1 LLPDNIKEHLQ
12 CRKQVP
18 VKKIRILVD
27 IDDVLNNLLECWVKL
42 LNQRYNLNAKVEDSK
57 VWNVQGIYPTLTMEE
72 VYRPMYEDEVWG
84 MLSPKPTSVETLK
97 RMIDDGHDVVIV
109 TASVYETIPVKMDWL
124 FATYPFLSWRNVIVT
139 RRKQLIRG
147 DVLIDDGFHNLEGGE
162 YFKILIDAPY
172 NRDYN
177 TKENGMVR
185 VSTLEEAY
193 DVIKEVFN
201 SP

>member
-1 LLPDNIKEHLQ
+1 
-12 CRKQVP
+12 

-27 IDDVLNNLLECWVKL
+27 IDDVLNNLLECWVDL

-57 VWNVQGIYPTLTMEE
+57 IWNVQGIYPTLTQEE

-109 TASVYETIPVKMDWL
+109 TASVYETIPVKMDWF
-124 FATYPFLSWRNVIVT
+124 FATYPFLAWKNVIIT

-147 DVLIDDGFHNLEGGE
+147 DVLIDDGYHNLEGGA

-172 NRDYN
+172 NRDYD
-177 TKENGMVR
+177 TEKNGMIR